1 MEKYTLYVGLNDK
14 DSKVQEISTV
24 EAYKV
29 LENILLKHNVEGA
42 TIFEAVGIYKHEDK
56 TFVTENTLRIEL
68 MFISKE
74 TVKAIVE
81 TIKTILNQESVAVQ
95 YEVVNSELW

>member
-14 DSKVQEISTV
+14 DSKVQEIQTL

-29 LENILLKHNVEGA
+29 IQKILYNNNVEGA

-68 MFISKE
+68 MFIDKQ
-74 TVKAIVE
+74 TVKSIVDS
-81 TIKTILNQESVAVQ
+81 IKILLNQESVAVQ
-95 YEVVNSELW
+95 YEIVNSELW

>member
-14 DSKVQEISTV
+14 DSKVQEIQTL

-29 LENILLKHNVEGA
+29 IQKILYNNNVEGA

-68 MFISKE
+68 MFIDKQ
-74 TVKAIVE
+74 TVKAIVDS
-81 TIKTILNQESVAVQ
+81 IKMLLNQESVAVQ
-95 YEVVNSELW
+95 YEIVNSELW